1 MPNFFIHR
9 PNFAWVVAI
18 FISLAGL
25 LAIFSLPV
33 AQYPNVA
40 PPQILIAATYP
51 RASAEVINDSVTSLI
66 EEELNGAKGLLYY
79 ESNSSSS
86 GVAEVNAIF
95 EPGTN
100 PDLAQVD
107 VQNRIKRV
115 ESRLP
120 QAVTRQ
126 GLQVEQANSG
136 FLMIFALTYD
146 TEGKDEV
153 GLADFAARNV
163 NNEIRRVPGV
173 GRVQMFAAERALRIW
188 VDPAK
193 LVGYGMSVADV
204 DRAIAAQN
212 ARCLA
217 EASVSN
223 LAPRA
228 RRSAHPSWCKAS
240 WLRWRSFRA
249 SYCVP
254 MPTVLPCGCR
264 TSLVSRWAALT
275 TGCPRV

>member
-51 RASAEVINDSVTSLI
+51 GASAEVINDSVTSLI
-66 EEELNGAKGLLYY
+66 EEELNGAKGLYY

-136 FLMIFALTYD
+136 F
-146 TEGKDEV
+146 
-153 GLADFAARNV
+153 
-163 NNEIRRVPGV
+163 
-173 GRVQMFAAERALRIW
+173 
-188 VDPAK
+188 
-193 LVGYGMSVADV
+193 S
-204 DRAIAAQN
+204 
-212 ARCLA
+212 
-217 EASVSN
+217 
-223 LAPRA
+223 
-228 RRSAHPSWCKAS
+228 
-240 WLRWRSFRA
+240 
-249 SYCVP
+249 
-254 MPTVLPCGCR
+254 
-264 TSLVSRWAALT
+264 
-275 TGCPRV
+275 

>member
-1 MPNFFIHR
+1 M
-9 PNFAWVVAI
+9 
-18 FISLAGL
+18 
-25 LAIFSLPV
+25 
-33 AQYPNVA
+33 
-40 PPQILIAATYP
+40 
-51 RASAEVINDSVTSLI
+51 
-66 EEELNGAKGLLYY
+66 
-79 ESNSSSS
+79 
-86 GVAEVNAIF
+86 AEVNAIF

-228 RRSAHPSWCKAS
+228 GDQRIHHGARPAGFGGGVFAHRIACQCRRFYRAAVGRRS
-240 WLRWRSFRA
+240 
-249 SYCVP
+249 
-254 MPTVLPCGCR
+254 CR
-264 TSLVSRWAALT
+264 D
-275 TGCPRV
+275 GPR